1 MTQRLLVFR
10 SGVLTAIAATIFAN
24 CMDDGG
30 LNRNERTPGNGENG
44 VPVWVGEIAID
55 PTGQYL
61 VSSINGRLIHGDL
74 TDGATRTLTKLAGTT
89 RLAFDHAGRTLFAS
103 RVAVD
108 VDAKLQLR
116 DGRLVADV
124 KAESGRLVRYD
135 VAQNKELWSRPVDI
149 VTRWSDVVGLDTY
162 PYFELTTNDE
172 QLILTHLDHV
182 EVLAADSG
190 KQRWTTDKLPRQVVD
205 VDLTPD
211 QAALVITLAQEWAND
226 TPRTRVQ
233 IRDLATF
240 TLREVEVPN
249 CAAELVITPDGK
261 RALLAP
267 PTCQPDPEPRP
278 ESQVHKKDPVSVID
292 LEQGSFVRNL
302 PGFGPVALA
311 PGGALAVAFMDTES
325 LDPTLFD
332 DPAQIPKQGGP
343 RYRLMLIDTASLSF
357 DTIELGDEVPRY
369 ALSPDGQ
376 LLLVD
381 SPSFWRD
388 GRIRILD
395 TQTKQLS
402 EVAGPELSLDN
413 YVMTRDSSQV
423 FLLSGGLFRISLAER
438 RAFTE
443 PITFTPTRINITPD
457 DRQLV
462 LRENDKTLW
471 LYDTQTSELRFS
483 MNLDL

>member
-1 MTQRLLVFR
+1 MTQRLLMFR

-61 VSSINGRLIHGDL
+61 VSSIDGKLIHGDL
-74 TDGATRTLTKLAGTT
+74 KDGATRKLSKLAGTT
-89 RLAFDHAGRTLFAS
+89 RLAFDHAGKTLFAS
-103 RVAVD
+103 QVAVD
-108 VDAKLQLR
+108 VDAKLRVRAGQ
-116 DGRLVADV
+116 LVADV
-124 KAESGRLVRYD
+124 KAETGRLVRYD
-135 VAQNKELWSRPVDI
+135 VAHDKELWSRPVNI
-149 VTRWSDVVGLDTY
+149 VVRWSDVVGLDTY
-162 PYFELTTNDE
+162 PYFELTTDDE
-172 QLILTHLDHV
+172 QLILTHSDHV

-190 KQRWTTDKLPRQVVD
+190 KQRLTTGQLPRPVVD

-211 QAALVITLAQEWAND
+211 QGALLITLAAEWAND
-226 TPRTRVQ
+226 TPHTRVQ

-240 TLREVEVPN
+240 SLREVEVPN

-267 PTCQPDPEPRP
+267 PTCQPEPEARPEP
-278 ESQVHKKDPVSVID
+278 VHKKDPVSVID
-292 LEQGSFVRNL
+292 LEQATFVRNL

-332 DPAQIPKQGGP
+332 DPAQIPEEGGP

-381 SPSFWRD
+381 SPNFWRD

-395 TQTKQLS
+395 TQTKQLYQ
-402 EVAGPELSLDN
+402 VAGPNMSLDN
-413 YVMTRDSSQV
+413 YVLTRDSSQV

-438 RAFTE
+438 RAFAE
-443 PITFTPTRINITPD
+443 PITFSPTRINITPD
-457 DRQLV
+457 DQQLV
-462 LRENDKTLW
+462 LRENDSTLW
-471 LYDTQTSELRFS
+471 LYDIQTSELRFS